1 MDPSLSVALYR
12 RYWSYMS
19 LSLWGEVGPLGL
31 GEGELACGI
40 VWPYAFS
47 AILFAW
53 LELGWVRWLWSSLR
67 LRASSPLP
75 SGIRLPPSPKGD
87 GSFRAPALQSLGWWG
102 CFACFCFLILVV
114 VQKNPTSF
122 EVGFLIL
129 DFSIYILSFT
139 WVIVAAITW

>member
-1 MDPSLSVALYR
+1 MGALVVEQSKIESEFPPSVRHSPATFPQGGRLLGFAYA
-12 RYWSYMS
+12 
-19 LSLWGEVGPLGL
+19 LWGGSKGT
-31 GEGELACGI
+31 
-40 VWPYAFS
+40 AFS
-47 AILFAW
+47 W
-53 LELGWVRWLWSSLR
+53 
-67 LRASSPLP
+67 
-75 SGIRLPPSPKGD
+75 
-87 GSFRAPALQSLGWWG
+87 APALQSLGWWG

>member
-1 MDPSLSVALYR
+1 MFALALREYFSLPLWVGGGPVRARWGGARLRGCMDPRIWCCFFERQL
-12 RYWSYMS
+12 
-19 LSLWGEVGPLGL
+19 
-31 GEGELACGI
+31 
-40 VWPYAFS
+40 
-47 AILFAW
+47 
-53 LELGWVRWLWSSLR
+53 LGWVRWLWGSLN

-75 SGIRLPPSPKGD
+75 SGSRLPPSPKGD